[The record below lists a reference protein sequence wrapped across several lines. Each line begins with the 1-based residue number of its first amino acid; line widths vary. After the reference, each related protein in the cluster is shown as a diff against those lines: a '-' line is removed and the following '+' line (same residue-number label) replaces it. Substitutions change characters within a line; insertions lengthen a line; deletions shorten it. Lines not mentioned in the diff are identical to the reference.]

1 LHIKKF
7 IVHAKNASPKL
18 NEDVVTKHQKNG
30 DDVDKS
36 GCDEL
41 HGELENKLD
50 ETKHEPNV
58 EGITIQ
64 KSVEGDVNGGSP
76 IDGDIVEV
84 RDSNFLGSIN
94 VSL

>member
-1 LHIKKF
+1 
-7 IVHAKNASPKL
+7 
-18 NEDVVTKHQKNG
+18 VTKHQKNG

-50 ETKHEPNV
+50 NGFVETKQEPNV

-76 IDGDIVEV
+76 TDGDIVEV
-84 RDSNFLGSIN
+84 SDSNFLGSIN
-94 VSL
+94 VSLQAKNCGSF